1 MILTENSNM
10 QTPEHTFGEHSME
23 TKAVSI
29 TGKEIVC
36 FPRSG
41 QTHTERYP
49 TGIFYIA
56 RVDEKKNPGG
66 ALRLRVLTIYMEQN

>member
-1 MILTENSNM
+1 
-10 QTPEHTFGEHSME
+10 ME

-56 RVDEKKNPGG
+56 RVDKKKPGG
-66 ALRLRVLTIYMEQN
+66 ALRLRVPTIYMEQN

>member
-1 MILTENSNM
+1 
-10 QTPEHTFGEHSME
+10 ME

-29 TGKEIVC
+29 TGKEIAC

-56 RVDEKKNPGG
+56 RVDEKKTWRCFAFKSPHDLHG
-66 ALRLRVLTIYMEQN
+66 AKLAKR